1 MIQRKDMAKGTRKG
15 VLLRLNRLFLLAFV
29 LVSCDATVYHHFQ
42 PVDNEG
48 WCATDTL
55 TYVYEPSS
63 ESSAGSDAEVVAQVR
78 YGAKYRYRNLA
89 LRIETMRACDSV
101 LLSVD
106 TLCCRMY
113 DERGRRLGATAGAM
127 YQNSSNAVVIP
138 ASLTDTLLLK
148 LSHIMAGDTIK
159 ELFDVGLRLS
169 AASK

>member
-1 MIQRKDMAKGTRKG
+1 
-15 VLLRLNRLFLLAFV
+15 
-29 LVSCDATVYHHFQ
+29 
-42 PVDNEG
+42 
-48 WCATDTL
+48 
-55 TYVYEPSS
+55 
-63 ESSAGSDAEVVAQVR
+63 
-78 YGAKYRYRNLA
+78 
-89 LRIETMRACDSV
+89 
-101 LLSVD
+101 
-106 TLCCRMY
+106 MY

>member
-1 MIQRKDMAKGTRKG
+1 MAKGTRKG
-15 VLLRLNRLFLLAFV
+15 ALLRLNRLFLLAFV

-78 YGAKYRYRNLA
+78 YGADYRYKDLCV
-89 LRIETMRACDSV
+89 RIETLKAVDGT

-106 TLCCRMY
+106 TLLCQMY
-113 DERGRRLGATAGAM
+113 DGRGRRMGATAGAM
-127 YQNSSNAVVIP
+127 YQNGSSAVVIP
-138 ASLTDTLLLK
+138 VSLADTLLLK
-148 LSHIMAGDTIK
+148 LSHIMADDTIK
-159 ELFDVGLRLS
+159 DIYDVGLQLS
-169 AASK
+169 VAGR